1 MFSSK
6 DIEREGDAIDAG
18 WEVLAGEA
26 NRVMP
31 GNGLTCACAQLGAQL
46 SLYYRSNSQG
56 EIETAKLSPFLH
68 HDCHLIKGHLPY
80 LYNHET

>member
-1 MFSSK
+1 MSSSK

-31 GNGLTCACAQLGAQL
+31 GSRARARNLARN
-46 SLYYRSNSQG
+46 SHYRSNSTSG
-56 EIETAKLSPFLH
+56 GNRDSKAVPVSPS
-68 HDCHLIKGHLPY
+68 
-80 LYNHET
+80 